1 MRLVVLAVRC
11 VCACRFMIYLHSPPQ
26 TRPAAHHQ
34 PHKHTNTQLIA
45 VLLFQ
50 TLGAALIVNEYNH
63 SGLVSSTLLRFSGLL
78 AGLAFLPPLAV
89 ALRESL
95 PSHARNPFVRAVAG
109 VFEMALDVVS
119 VGAIA
124 LLGSMLLTV
133 RLLGISMRIC
143 MQSPTKHNPHP
154 PHHTYTSTYRRPP
167 RSRGC
172 TTSSSRTS
180 WGRSGSRCVTTRV
193 HVVLSSN
200 HLLRHMM

>member
-1 MRLVVLAVRC
+1 MCLC
-11 VCACRFMIYLHSPPQ
+11 VARTLDLHPPPPQ
-26 TRPAAHHQ
+26 HAPPPHHQ
-34 PHKHTNTQLIA
+34 HYPHKHTNTQLIA

-133 RLLGISMRIC
+133 RFIGYVCGHEWL
-143 MQSPTKHNPHP
+143 
-154 PHHTYTSTYRRPP
+154 
-167 RSRGC
+167 
-172 TTSSSRTS
+172 
-180 WGRSGSRCVTTRV
+180 V
-193 HVVLSSN
+193 
-200 HLLRHMM
+200 